1 MIWENF
7 KNDTLFDISSD
18 HPATYYED
26 MQRSIFCLC
35 PLGWAPWSPRIVES
49 VTFGCIPVIIADD
62 IVLPFKDVIP
72 WADIAVFVAEKDV
85 TMIGNILKDIPM
97 EEVTKK
103 QRLLQDRTIKEALLF
118 PRLSRGVGDAF
129 HQVMNALARKL
140 AHDPSTLYIQDGAF

>member
-7 KNDTLFDISSD
+7 KNDTLFDISSE
-18 HPATYYED
+18 HRVTYYED

-49 VTFGCIPVIIADD
+49 VTFGCIPVIIADN

-72 WADIAVFVAEKDV
+72 WEDIAVFVAEKDV
-85 TMIGNILKDIPM
+85 SMIGNILKDIPM

-103 QRLLQDRTIKEALLF
+103 QRLLQDSAIKEALLF
-118 PRLSRGVGDAF
+118 PRLSRSMGDAF

-140 AHDPSTLYIQDGAF
+140 PRDPSTLYIEDRAF